1 MSLNAE
7 TRLLCSLAYTM
18 AGFLFALE
26 KFGEQHSGAPPDM
39 RLVLG
44 DNA

>member
-7 TRLLCSLAYTM
+7 TRLLCSLAYIF
-18 AGFLFALE
+18 AGLFFALE
-26 KFGEQHSGAPPDM
+26 KPGEQHSGAPPDM